1 MSIDLVMPSNHL
13 ILCHPLLW
21 PLIFPSIRILSS
33 QLALHIRWPKYWSF
47 SFSISPSSEYSGVM
61 FFRIDWFDL
70 HAVWG
75 ILKIESS
82 PAPQFESISSSV
94 LSLLY
99 GPTLTSIHD
108 YWKNHSFD
116 CIGRLKYKL
125 DNSSPVLKNL
135 QWLPLSYQVKVNPQD
150 HP

>member
-1 MSIDLVMPSNHL
+1 MSDSLRPQGLQHTWLLCRSLSPEVCSNSCPL
-13 ILCHPLLW
+13 TWWCHPTISSSVNPLLW

-61 FFRIDWFDL
+61 SFRIDWFDL

-75 ILKIESS
+75 ILKIKSS

-94 LSLLY
+94 LSLLLWSNSHIH
-99 GPTLTSIHD
+99 TWLLKKTIALT
-108 YWKNHSFD
+108 
-116 CIGRLKYKL
+116 
-125 DNSSPVLKNL
+125 VL
-135 QWLPLSYQVKVNPQD
+135 VD
-150 HP
+150 